1 MFAGRVTKTLR
12 QSAPRLSASFSSKP
26 PPATSSFSATQE
38 LFKTVS
44 ETAAKLAEEVE
55 VSAPTVRVRALRPGF
70 AIRPHQLAYDNRVID
85 RSAPRPRRPTVAPAS
100 KQARD
105 GDIFYQLGVDPVSIA
120 TNASVLSKYIT
131 EMGQIQP
138 RTQTR
143 LTVKSQRRLGKAI
156 RRARMMGVIPI
167 LSRISND

>member
-1 MFAGRVTKTLR
+1 M
-12 QSAPRLSASFSSKP
+12 
-26 PPATSSFSATQE
+26 
-38 LFKTVS
+38 
-44 ETAAKLAEEVE
+44 
-55 VSAPTVRVRALRPGF
+55 RVRPLRPGF
-70 AIRPHQLAYDNRVID
+70 VSCHSLVNTRITVDRFPQAIRPHQLAYDNRVID

-105 GDIFYQLGVDPVSIA
+105 SDIFYQLGVDPVSIA
-120 TNASVLSKYIT
+120 TNASVLSRYVT

-138 RTQTR
+138 RTQTG

-167 LSRISND
+167 LSKISND